1 MVGPKS
7 GSLSMDEATEF
18 MTPLVAE
25 SGVVFLGAAAE
36 RAFPVARSS
45 TVYRCGGKGIT
56 VNDVCAPISDDLGIG
71 RWALPIPSCKRP
83 GKTIRITGQNAR
95 SLQIHTDVCHILPA
109 LSLDV

>member
-45 TVYRCGGKGIT
+45 TVYRC
-56 VNDVCAPISDDLGIG
+56 
-71 RWALPIPSCKRP
+71 
-83 GKTIRITGQNAR
+83 
-95 SLQIHTDVCHILPA
+95 
-109 LSLDV
+109 